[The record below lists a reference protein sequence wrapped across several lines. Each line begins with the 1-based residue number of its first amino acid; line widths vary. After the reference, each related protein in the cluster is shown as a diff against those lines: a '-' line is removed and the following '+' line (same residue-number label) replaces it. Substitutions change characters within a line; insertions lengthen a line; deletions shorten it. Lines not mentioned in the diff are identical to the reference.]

1 MSPHTDSCAPCL
13 WQPLG
18 RRQLNSLESIS
29 FGISIIHEWDASDLP
44 KCRESCFHY
53 MSFSEVKL
61 EKAAVVWSMFLNNT
75 LYVILIKCWL
85 TSTTSYNLFSPP
97 PFQHQGKIG
106 VKFNVGTDDIAIE
119 ESNAII
125 NDGKY
130 HVVRFT
136 RSGGNATLQVDS
148 WPVIER
154 YPAGK
159 PVNVY
164 LGEILWKTNWKTKHW
179 FASVSPNCGF
189 SEKPSSVCWTLESWM

>member
-1 MSPHTDSCAPCL
+1 MLTN
-13 WQPLG
+13 QYNFI
-18 RRQLNSLESIS
+18 QL
-29 FGISIIHEWDASDLP
+29 
-44 KCRESCFHY
+44 
-53 MSFSEVKL
+53 
-61 EKAAVVWSMFLNNT
+61 FL
-75 LYVILIKCWL
+75 
-85 TSTTSYNLFSPP
+85 SPP

-119 ESNAII
+119 ESSAII

-164 LGEILWKTNWKTKHW
+164 WGKILWKANWKTKQY

-189 SEKPSSVCWTLESWM
+189 SEKPSSIYWTLKSCECNAVLNCSWYSVQMTFYRRTWRHTVSFAKFRTSVKPEKCTHERHNMSKFFLLDLCIWTKERLCQK

>member
-1 MSPHTDSCAPCL
+1 M
-13 WQPLG
+13 
-18 RRQLNSLESIS
+18 
-29 FGISIIHEWDASDLP
+29 
-44 KCRESCFHY
+44 
-53 MSFSEVKL
+53 
-61 EKAAVVWSMFLNNT
+61 T
-75 LYVILIKCWL
+75 LF
-85 TSTTSYNLFSPP
+85 T

-159 PVNVY
+159 PVGVY
-164 LGEILWKTNWKTKHW
+164 GGRFMKNKLENKALFCVRFSH
-179 FASVSPNCGF
+179 CGF
-189 SEKPSSVCWTLESWM
+189 SENPSIIYWTLESCECNAVLNCS